1 MSFLRRPLG
10 EDAWFSAI
18 NRSKQTL
25 SPWADGTASRRRFH
39 RDIACCRMKRKFDK
53 TNRADTVG
61 WKVRPASVAP
71 LSKTTGLAE
80 NNFLHC
86 YLSLIL

>member
-1 MSFLRRPLG
+1 
-10 EDAWFSAI
+10 
-18 NRSKQTL
+18 
-25 SPWADGTASRRRFH
+25 
-39 RDIACCRMKRKFDK
+39 MKRKFDK

-86 YLSLIL
+86 YLSFIL